1 MSQKLLRALIIE
13 DSEDDA
19 LLLQRQL
26 RSGGYELI
34 ARQVDTAEA
43 MKAALEEETWD
54 IIFADYTMPRFD
66 GLAALHLQRANNADI
81 PFIFVSGTI
90 GEDTAVMARRAGAQ
104 DYIMKGRNKR
114 LLPAVERELHEA
126 EARRERRRT
135 EQDHARL
142 VATLETTTDF
152 VATTNAQGM
161 LLNLIGAGRTMLG
174 IDATDDFTQVSLFQ
188 LSPAWSANFLRDA
201 LSIAHRDG
209 VWSGECTLLARN
221 GTEILVSHLIQ
232 AHHDAIGAVEFYSSI
247 ARYISERKRFV

>member
-1 MSQKLLRALIIE
+1 MIIVV
-13 DSEDDA
+13 SEEDA

-43 MKAALEEETWD
+43 MKAALEEDTWD

-66 GLAALHLQRANNADI
+66 GLAALHLLRQRDSDI

-90 GEDTAVMARRAGAQ
+90 GEDTAVMAMRAGAQ
-104 DYIMKGRNKR
+104 DYIMKGRSKR

-135 EQDHARL
+135 EHVHARL
-142 VATLETTTDF
+142 VATLEATTDF

-161 LLNLIGAGRTMLG
+161 LLYLNGAGRTLLG
-174 IDATDDFTQVSLFQ
+174 IDATDDISQVSLFQ

-201 LSIAHRDG
+201 LSIAHRVG
-209 VWSGECTLLARN
+209 VWLSFFFFCCCCC
-221 GTEILVSHLIQ
+221 
-232 AHHDAIGAVEFYSSI
+232 
-247 ARYISERKRFV
+247 FVVCCFWWS